1 MVETAYAIGR
11 SGDWFSNLQTRW
23 NALTRGA
30 SVPVRFDLDRNAITA
45 SLQEHF
51 GRYEQPAKNAGLS
64 VNAKNEFV
72 VTPSQMGRAF
82 DWGKILAETQTRI
95 EHLQRVEISIT
106 LADDY
111 PEMTEENVNSA
122 LQLAEEIV
130 ANAPYTIALQ
140 DRSWKISAPQIR
152 SWLKFVA
159 EPSDLATE
167 QNRDLQAQPTSSIQT
182 TIGFNEKLVL
192 AF

>member
-1 MVETAYAIGR
+1 MN
-11 SGDWFSNLQTRW
+11 NLQK
-23 NALTRGA
+23 RGTFCK
-30 SVPVRFDLDRNAITA
+30 R
-45 SLQEHF
+45 E
-51 GRYEQPAKNAGLS
+51 
-64 VNAKNEFV
+64 NEFV
-72 VTPSQMGRAF
+72 VTPPKWDERLIG
-82 DWGKILAETQTRI
+82 GKS
-95 EHLQRVEISIT
+95 LQKPKRGLNTSSGSRFLLT

-192 AF
+192 AFLEPIAKDVNRPAKNGKYERQEDGAFTKFKRARKDKC